1 MRPSARAGSPTGL
14 AIIAGICGSLDSVLN
29 IAFPDLTDDLNL
41 PVDRIGLIIVSYVGV
56 FGLGLVPAGRLV
68 DRRGGRLTI
77 AIGGFVTV
85 AGLALAATATGLPS
99 LLIGRIVQGAGT
111 AMVMAAA
118 PSLLTR
124 TAGPDA
130 QGRAL
135 GMLQTSTGVGLTL
148 GPLIGGLIVASWG
161 WRAVFGLRIPL
172 FVLLVVIAV
181 ATAEPRTAP
190 TDQRVP
196 LGPILRN
203 GAFIRANLANLI
215 ASGAAFAVF
224 IFGPSYMVDE
234 LGASELVGGIVLALW
249 AGALALVSPVAG
261 RLTDRHDPGPAAM
274 GGLGLLVVG
283 LVIGAVAS
291 SVSSLSLLAASSLVT
306 GAGLGLF
313 TVANMTFV
321 MGSLD
326 QEHQG
331 VAGGITLTMRTIGLL
346 ASVGVLTLVFNTFG
360 DADVGRGLTATFIA
374 AAIATFGAIA
384 VSRRRPDLVG
394 TPDTTID
401 RPSA

>member
-374 AAIATFGAIA
+374 AAIATLGAIA